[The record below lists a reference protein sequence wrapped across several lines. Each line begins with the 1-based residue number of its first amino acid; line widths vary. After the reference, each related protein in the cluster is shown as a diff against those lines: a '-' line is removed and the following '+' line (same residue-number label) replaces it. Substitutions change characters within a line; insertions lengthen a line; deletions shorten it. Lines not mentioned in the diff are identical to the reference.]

1 MKSIILQTN
10 DTAITA
16 DDQLG
21 QIQFAASSESDGSA
35 AQDVSAKIEAVAEAA
50 FGSASHSTALTF
62 STATTDANAPAERVR
77 ISNDGKVGVGSN
89 SPSFKLHVNGDIGLT
104 NEGFYA
110 SPTGVKIGTDGVLI
124 NDGQTTLSHGNFSA
138 DGDAQSS
145 SYILRCTTTNATFTT
160 AQNNGADIV
169 VPNDTS
175 IMFIANITGRRTD
188 QVNASTNDNASYT
201 LIGLLHNDG
210 GGIALLGSVS
220 KTVIAETDSNWD
232 VQATVTG
239 TGSSGSDK
247 LNIQC
252 KGASSKTVNWV
263 VKLETVEVKGGEH
276 VAGSALFTSSQSSS
290 GTGSAAD
297 PFIVASDQIANAS
310 VFTVADITDQKYMV
324 IRADCG
330 VNDQSGQD
338 DNAFFNFVK
347 GGSIVDTVTAPQSA
361 VTYFYSCIASVND
374 VYGFSTTDNPGD
386 MDITSCRAFIVTA
399 ASSFTITKISDGS
412 NGTGWAKLQ
421 IPRADTFPTAIG
433 NHGVMLKISGNVVRG
448 GSNRAFTGAKCVITT
463 ISSGVTDPTPRQKY
477 NTVTRNTTTAGN
489 GSAHGTETVAGN
501 SVPISFKASNVG
513 SDSFIEF
520 RNNNAYAMN
529 NLTVTVEALTDEFE
543 ECSVSSNSLTMSTGT
558 WGDDD

>member
-50 FGSASHSTALTF
+50 FGSASHSTALIF

-169 VPNDTS
+169 IPNDTS
-175 IMFIANITGRRTD
+175 IMFIASITGRRTD

-220 KTVIAETDSNWD
+220 KTVIAETDSDWD

-239 TGSSGSDK
+239 SGSSGSDK

-252 KGASSKTVNWV
+252 KGAASKTVNWV

-276 VAGSALFTSSQSSS
+276 VAGSALFTSSQSNS
-290 GTGSAAD
+290 GAGTVAD

-310 VFTVADITDQKYMV
+310 VFTLSDVTDKVYVV
-324 IRADCG
+324 IQADCG

-338 DNAFFNFVK
+338 DNAFMDFKK
-347 GGSIVDTVTAPQSA
+347 GGTKVHNETAPESA
-361 VTYFYSCIASVND
+361 HTHIYSLVGALND
-374 VYGFSTTDNPGD
+374 VYGFGTTNNPGS
-386 MDITSCRAFIVTA
+386 MDITSCRATVVQ
-399 ASSFTITKISDGS
+399 SVQSFTITKVNDGQNGS
-412 NGTGWAKLQ
+412 NPWMKVRLPGTLPYGLGAQGLMVKL
-421 IPRADTFPTAIG
+421 
-433 NHGVMLKISGNVVRG
+433 SGNVVRG
-448 GSNRAFTGAKCVITT
+448 GSNRAFTGAQVTVLRNSSTT
-463 ISSGVTDPTPRQKY
+463 
-477 NTVTRNTTTAGN
+477 TRNLAENIQTSTKTSSNAGN
-489 GSAHGTETVAGN
+489 GSQNGTETVAGN
-501 SVPISFKASNVG
+501 SVQIQARGISG
-513 SDSFIEF
+513 SATDIEI
-520 RNNNAYAMN
+520 RSGSGYAMN
-529 NLTVTVEALTDEFE
+529 NLSVIVEALTDELE
-543 ECSVSSNSLTMSTGT
+543 SGCGVSNTLTGASIHA

>member
-50 FGSASHSTALTF
+50 FGSASHSTALIF

-175 IMFIANITGRRTD
+175 IMFIASITGRRTD

-220 KTVIAETDSNWD
+220 KTVIAETDSDWD

-252 KGASSKTVNWV
+252 KGAASKTVNWV

-290 GTGSAAD
+290 GAGTVGD

-310 VFTVADITDQKYMV
+310 VFTLSDVTDKVYVV
-324 IRADCG
+324 IQADCG

-338 DNAFFNFVK
+338 DNAFIDFKK
-347 GGSIVDTVTAPQSA
+347 GGTKVHTETASESA
-361 VTYFYSCIASVND
+361 HTHIYSLVGALND
-374 VYGFSTTDNPGD
+374 VYGFGTTDGVASQ
-386 MDITSCRAFIVTA
+386 DIISCRAVVVQ
-399 ASSFTITKISDGS
+399 SVQSFTITKVNDGQS
-412 NGTGWAKLQ
+412 AGNPYLRIRLPGTLPYGLGAGGIMVKL
-421 IPRADTFPTAIG
+421 
-433 NHGVMLKISGNVVRG
+433 SGNVVRG
-448 GSNRAFTGAKCVITT
+448 GSNRAFTGAQV
-463 ISSGVTDPTPRQKY
+463 
-477 NTVTRNTTTAGN
+477 TVTRSSDRSAAGNFTTTMRSSSNAGN
-489 GSAHGTETVAGN
+489 GSQNGTETVAGN
-501 SVPISFKASNVG
+501 SVQIQARGVSG
-513 SDSFIEF
+513 SSTDIDIRGGSG
-520 RNNNAYAMN
+520 YAMN
-529 NLTVTVEALTDEFE
+529 NLNVIIEALTDELE
-543 ECSVSSNSLTMSTGT
+543 SGCGVSNTLTGASIHA